1 VSAVIRKLRP
11 AGGDRRLL
19 LGNTGSATQRE
30 WHSRNVHWAKGATL
44 RSSYVRAILTLVS
57 LSATVSFAQ
66 QRPAANRANY
76 SVLYLVGNR
85 VVTRIDLQTMTKKE
99 WPLLA
104 AVGMREG
111 DNCSA
116 SHVPMTCDWSAWYTL
131 VDVVNKRIYFAAPT
145 TAPGDE
151 PESDEDG
158 SGRGPFAVWAV
169 DLESMKLLKK
179 IDVPTTPESMI
190 LTSDGKQLLVSYD
203 IKPLTVDTFDTT
215 TFAKI
220 SSVKNAGMNQ
230 LDTYFTPGSYFLP
243 DGKYIVSGGAGAD
256 FRIRVTEGSFQ
267 QEVVD
272 PRAQLS
278 AAQREKLS
286 EFLKTEPDGRK
297 LLVCTPASSRN
308 GKTLMFVMNDA
319 MTKTG
324 FWTLDMETG
333 ATSGATVT
341 DHFARAQLIGSGEEF
356 ATFEGQMSR
365 TDAGG
370 YEFVQIGRMV
380 IYNSA
385 TGKQVRE
392 FNKPQLAGA
401 GAVLCLSPDGF
412 LAAYAQGPKV
422 SLLDFSS
429 GELRPLAKVTDR
441 PQPNYSGTCGF
452 AK

>member
-1 VSAVIRKLRP
+1 M
-11 AGGDRRLL
+11 
-19 LGNTGSATQRE
+19 
-30 WHSRNVHWAKGATL
+30 
-44 RSSYVRAILTLVS
+44 RSSYVRATLTLVS
-57 LSATVSFAQ
+57 LAATVSFAQ

-76 SVLYLVGNR
+76 SALYLVGNR

-116 SHVPMTCDWSAWYTL
+116 SHVPMTCDWHAWYTL

-158 SGRGPFAVWAV
+158 GGRGPFAVWAV

-243 DGKYIVSGGAGAD
+243 DGKYIVSGGVGAD

-356 ATFEGQMSR
+356 ATFE
-365 TDAGG
+365 AAPKKLPLPVPHNHAEAYVEA
-370 YEFVQIGRMV
+370 YEFALSGHAV
-380 IYNSA
+380 IYDSA
-385 TGKQVRE
+385 TGKRVRE
-392 FNKPQLAGA
+392 FNNPKLVGA

-412 LAAYAQGPKV
+412 LAAFAQGLKV
-422 SLLDFSS
+422 SLLDINS
-429 GELRPLAKVTDR
+429 GDLKPLATIQDL
-441 PQPNYSGTCGF
+441 PEPGYSGACGF

>member
-1 VSAVIRKLRP
+1 M
-11 AGGDRRLL
+11 
-19 LGNTGSATQRE
+19 
-30 WHSRNVHWAKGATL
+30 
-44 RSSYVRAILTLVS
+44 RSSHVRAILALVS
-57 LSATVSFAQ
+57 LAATLSFAQ
-66 QRPAANRANY
+66 ERPSASHANY
-76 SVLYLVGNR
+76 SALYLVGNR
-85 VVTRIDLQTMTKKE
+85 VVTRIALETGTEKE

-104 AVGMREG
+104 VVGMQEG
-111 DNCSA
+111 DICSA
-116 SHVPMTCDWSAWYTL
+116 RQVPISCHWCASDTL
-131 VDVVNKRIYFAAPT
+131 LDVANKRLYFSAPT

-179 IDVPTTPESMI
+179 MDILAMPKSMI
-190 LTSDGKQLLVSYD
+190 LTSDGKQLLVSYE

-220 SSVKNAGMNQ
+220 SSVKNAGMHQ
-230 LDTYFTPGSYFLP
+230 LDTYFMPGSYFLP
-243 DGKYIVSGGAGAD
+243 DGKYIVTAGSGAD
-256 FRIRVTEGSFQ
+256 FRIRVTEGRFQ
-267 QEVVD
+267 QELVD

-278 AAQREKLS
+278 AAQTQKLS
-286 EFLKTEPDGRK
+286 EFLKMQPDGQK

-341 DHFARAQLIGSGEEF
+341 DHFAKAQLIGSGEEF
-356 ATFEGQMSR
+356 AAFEGQMSR

-370 YEFVQIGRMV
+370 YEFAQIGRVV

-392 FNKPQLAGA
+392 FDKPGLAAGA

-422 SLLDFSS
+422 SLLDFNS
-429 GELRPLAKVTDR
+429 GDLKSLAKVTDR
-441 PQPNYSGTCGF
+441 PQPNYWGGCGF